1 MTIKQIIF
9 RIAIILLI
17 VEAIIMLVLDFLALN
32 LDWIT
37 EAIVDA
43 LSLTIFATPIIY
55 KLVIKPFVLMRET
68 AENRVTYLAY
78 HDELTSLANRTK
90 LLEWLDHSIK
100 TSYGKNNISIILLE
114 LDRFKDIQDTFGHAI
129 VDNLVLDVAE
139 RLRCNVSGVHL
150 FAKIDTYMFAF
161 VVENILSDDDIYLKS
176 KQIITLVQTPISCKN
191 GHAFNIEASIG
202 ISRFPK
208 DASNKTDLLKYAY
221 TAMRQAKTI
230 SKDKI
235 SFYTQSLTEMSQRHL
250 TLEEDLRHAI
260 ENNEF
265 HLLYQPKIDAL
276 TNKLVGVEALIRWE
290 HPKNGLINPVD
301 FIPLAEE
308 TGLIIPI
315 GEWVLQEALKQQE
328 IWQKDG
334 KEPIVM
340 SINLSG
346 RQLQIEHID
355 QILRVLNLTP
365 VPKKYIDFEITET
378 YLMEDALLSQMLLE
392 KLHSTGVSLSMDDFG
407 TGYSSLAYLKRFKVN
422 TLKIDRALIQDIEE
436 DKNDFAIAK
445 AIIAMGHTLE
455 MKVVAEGVETEEQS
469 RMLKQISCDYIQGFY
484 FSRPVHPYAVYSSDN
499 YTY

>member
-9 RIAIILLI
+9 RIAAILLV
-17 VEAIIMLVLDFLALN
+17 VEAIIMLVLEFMELD
-32 LDWIT
+32 LDWIS
-37 EAIVDA
+37 EACVDA

-55 KLVIKPFVLMRET
+55 KWVIKPFVLMRET

-78 HDELTSLANRTK
+78 HDELTSLANRAK

-100 TSYGKNNISIILLE
+100 TSHGKNNISLILLE

-129 VDNLVLDVAE
+129 VDDLIVNIAE
-139 RLRCNVSGVHL
+139 KLKCNISGVDL
-150 FAKIDTYMFAF
+150 FAKIDTYMLAF
-161 VVENILSDDDIYLKS
+161 VAENTLSDDDIYLKS
-176 KQIITLVQTPISCKN
+176 KQIISIIQTPILCSN
-191 GHAFNIEASIG
+191 GHTFNLEASAG

-208 DASNKTDLLKYAY
+208 DAANKTDLLKYAY

-235 SFYTQSLTEMSQRHL
+235 SFYTQSLTEVSQRHL
-250 TLEEDLRHAI
+250 TLEEDLRHAV

-265 HLLYQPKIDAL
+265 YLLYQPKIDAL
-276 TNKLVGVEALIRWE
+276 TSKLVGVEALIRWQ
-290 HPKNGLINPVD
+290 HPQNGLINPID

-346 RQLQIEHID
+346 RQLQVEHID
-355 QILRVLNLTP
+355 QIIRVLHLTP
-365 VPKKYIDFEITET
+365 IPKKYIDFEITET
-378 YLMEDALLSQMLLE
+378 FLMEDSFLSQMLLE

-422 TLKIDRALIQDIEE
+422 TLKIDRALIKDIEE

-455 MKVVAEGVETEEQS
+455 MKVVAEGVETEEQA

-484 FSRPVHPYAVYSSDN
+484 YSKPVYPYSVYSNDN
-499 YTY
+499 YTC